1 MAADLLRQFAVGG
14 ATRPDSFTGL
24 NPQFVSALAQMFQA
38 APPEIQAGLRIS
50 SGYRS
55 PERQAQLWD
64 QALAKYGS
72 PEAARK
78 WVAPPGRSQHNHGF
92 AVDLHFATPA
102 AREWAHKQAGQ
113 FGLTFPLKNEAWHI
127 ELAGARGAP
136 KVLPTEAGGPAQPTT
151 MAQSFANPALTP
163 VPVTP
168 EALVVASELADL
180 FTAPLRQQ
188 QQAEE
193 ERKAAEAQRKAA
205 LYATLGRQF
214 G

>member
-1 MAADLLRQFAVGG
+1 
-14 ATRPDSFTGL
+14 
-24 NPQFVSALAQMFQA
+24 
-38 APPEIQAGLRIS
+38 PEVQAGLRIS

-55 PERQAQLWD
+55 PERQAQLWE

-92 AVDLHFATPA
+92 AVDLKFMTPA

-113 FGLTFPLKNEAWHI
+113 FGLAFPLKNEAWHI

-136 KVLPTEAGGPAQPTT
+136 KVLPADAGGPAQPTT

-193 ERKAAEAQRKAA
+193 ERKAAEAQR
-205 LYATLGRQF
+205 
-214 G
+214 